1 MSQLDKNLGQKTVVP
16 LLEDDEFSPEF
27 MSMVKRLKEA
37 KSSPSQRINNS
48 ARAMGHADEFGMAT
62 RNYLQSTWD
71 LGDLSKP
78 FKALIRFKVATTNT
92 CFYCSTHQIE
102 HLRRLGC
109 DENKIKNIQSYK
121 THEVFTASERAALAF
136 VDYMMSDASNIPDNV
151 VEDFVEHYTPKE
163 RIEIALTAT
172 AMSVLNKFNDA
183 FRIPIEDEVVGIG
196 IDVPEF

>member
-16 LLEDDEFSPEF
+16 LLKDDEFSPEF
-27 MSMVKRLKEA
+27 MVMVRRLKEA
-37 KSSPSQRINNS
+37 KSSKINRINNS
-48 ARAMGHADEFGMAT
+48 ARAMAHADEFGMAT

-109 DENKIKNIQSYK
+109 DENIQSYS
-121 THEVFTASERAALAF
+121 TDDSFTASEKAALAF
-136 VDYMMSDASNIPDNV
+136 VDHMMTDASNIPDNV
-151 VEDFVEHYTPKE
+151 VEDFQEHYSPKE

-183 FRIPIEDEVVGIG
+183 FRIPIEDEVIGIG
-196 IDVPEF
+196 IDVPKL